1 MDKVKARSYP
11 VREWGGF
18 VWAWLG
24 DKADMPE
31 FQPPP
36 LRPPRTRRSLS

>member
-11 VREWGGF
+11 VEEWGGF

-24 DKADMPE
+24 EKTKCPN
-31 FQPPP
+31 FS
-36 LRPPRTRRSLS
+36 LPRSRLKRTPR